1 MTKTGVCVGK
11 VPSDGANALG
21 IVVLILGL
29 ATMIITRT
37 KKAVFLFYTL
47 QTFALMSFVEVAWI
61 DPTNYVLQ
69 SLQYYMIFN
78 IMGSSY
84 KIADQT
90 MKQRQYYRLDEYF
103 KQSSLL
109 PNIAIIGIFN
119 ILIFAALLFFTIY
132 KRNNYP
138 TPL

>member
-1 MTKTGVCVGK
+1 
-11 VPSDGANALG
+11 
-21 IVVLILGL
+21 
-29 ATMIITRT
+29 
-37 KKAVFLFYTL
+37 
-47 QTFALMSFVEVAWI
+47 
-61 DPTNYVLQ
+61 
-69 SLQYYMIFN
+69 MIFN
-78 IMGSSY
+78 VMGSSY

-119 ILIFAALLFFTIY
+119 ILIFGALLFFTLY
-132 KRNNYP
+132 KRKKYP